1 MDTRMLDEKKH
12 VDLESGFLCRY
23 VKSETEYLCPHYHN
37 YYELFVVIR
46 GTLLHIANNTKQQLS
61 QGDMLFIRDFDI
73 HNYQNITKEGFTFL
87 NIAFTKET
95 LDSLNAYLG
104 DAFPKDIL
112 LSEKMPPHIRLTEN
126 DTQKLFNSATTINAI
141 SDANLRKLNMRVL
154 LADIFTK
161 YFMNTTEKPSDI
173 PLWLEMMYEKMKK
186 TQNFTGGIEK
196 MCEISGRTR
205 EHIARS
211 MKKHYGISPLE
222 YINELKLNYA
232 ANLLMSS
239 NLSIAEIC
247 FECGFQNLSWFYSL
261 FNDKYGM
268 TPSKYKKNMNVRQ

>member
-1 MDTRMLDEKKH
+1 METKMLDEKKH
-12 VDLESGFLCRY
+12 IDPDTGFLCRY
-23 VKSETEYLCPHYHN
+23 VKSETEYLCHHYHN
-37 YYELFVVIR
+37 YYELFIVVR
-46 GTLLHIANNTKQQLS
+46 GTLLHIANNTEQQLS

-73 HNYQNITKEGFTFL
+73 HNYKEITKDGFTFL

-95 LDSLNAYLG
+95 FDSLCTYLG
-104 DAFPKDIL
+104 SAFPKSIL
-112 LSEKMPPHIRLTEN
+112 LSAKMPPHIRLTEN
-126 DTQKLFNSATTINAI
+126 DTQKLFNNATTINTI
-141 SDANLRKLNMRVL
+141 NDSQIRKLNMRVL

-161 YFMNTTEKPSDI
+161 YFMNVAEKPSDI

-186 TQNFTGGIEK
+186 TQNFIGGIEK

-211 MKKHYGISPLE
+211 MKKYYKITPLE

-247 FECGFQNLSWFYSL
+247 YECGFQNLSWFYSL
-261 FNDKYGM
+261 FNEKYSM
-268 TPSKYKKNMNVRQ
+268 TPNKYKKNMNNR